1 MSDTDIPAEPEHPN
15 AKSERI
21 DREARD
27 WAAKLGARQLSV
39 ADLAALERWRMASRE
54 HRRALAK
61 ANLLWDVLGKVVHEA
76 RAQDTAR
83 RSVRASGP
91 LRMPSRRVFFAGA
104 VAASAAYLV
113 VKPPL
118 HLWPSA
124 SEWTAPHRTG
134 TGERRQLAVASGVSV
149 ELDSQTSVSEPVTAD
164 RHTTLELISGQ
175 LAVSVKADARQ
186 AVLVAARGGESRADQ
201 ANFDV
206 KCVGASVW
214 VTCVDGEVETS
225 FRTKRIVLKSGQQV
239 SYGNEGISGATTI
252 DPSVA
257 TAWQRG
263 LLVFR
268 DVPLE
273 QVVDEVNRYRAG
285 KIILVNNRLS
295 QRRVMAG
302 FRLDQ
307 IDEVVGYLSNAF
319 GARTRHLPGG
329 IVLVS

>member
-1 MSDTDIPAEPEHPN
+1 MSDTDKSPESVRNAEGRDQIE
-15 AKSERI
+15 
-21 DREARD
+21 REARD
-27 WAAKLGARQLSV
+27 WAAKLGCGQMSV
-39 ADLAALERWRMASRE
+39 ADLTALERWRGSSRD
-54 HRRALAK
+54 HRRALAR
-61 ANLLWDVLGKVVHEA
+61 ANLLWDVLGKVAHEA
-76 RAQDTAR
+76 RAQDGAR
-83 RSVRASGP
+83 RSIRVPA
-91 LRMPSRRVFFAGA
+91 LRMPSRRMFLAGA
-104 VAASAAYLV
+104 AAASVAYLA

-124 SEWTAPHRTG
+124 SEWTARHRTG
-134 TGERRQLAVASGVSV
+134 TGERRQLAIASGVSI
-149 ELDSQTSVSEPVTAD
+149 ELDAQTSVSEPMMAD
-164 RHTTLELISGQ
+164 RQYALELISGQ
-175 LAVSVKADARQ
+175 VAVSVKADAAQ
-186 AVLVAARGGESRADQ
+186 PVTIAAGGGRTRADL
-201 ANFDV
+201 ATFDV

-214 VTCVDGEVETS
+214 VTCVEGEVETS
-225 FRTKRIVLKSGQQV
+225 YRAKHVVLKSGQQV
-239 SYGNEGISGATTI
+239 SYGRDDIGTAMTI

-273 QVVDEVNRYRAG
+273 QVVDEVNRYRPG
-285 KIILVNNRLS
+285 KIILVNSRLS